1 MAQGQRAADVGFQG
15 VGRDTDAHLPCRHWT
30 RGLRLGAIA
39 ETAMIDRTRFDAIRQ
54 RHGCHASWAVWAE
67 ASETPKSN
75 IGDLSVLDVESN
87 GSLLETIKG
96 DVVMVGLNISR
107 SFSEPFRNFH
117 DPSPKAN
124 DFKIRYAFANTKYY
138 GAYMT
143 DIIKDVA
150 MVDSNDLLEHLK
162 AFPSLVRQNINAFRE
177 ELQGLNSGKPTIL
190 AFGSAAHRLLAEHIS
205 GRDYSRLIK
214 VTHYSHRIS
223 KENYRQSVLAQ
234 IDSIADVG

>member
-1 MAQGQRAADVGFQG
+1 
-15 VGRDTDAHLPCRHWT
+15 
-30 RGLRLGAIA
+30 
-39 ETAMIDRTRFDAIRQ
+39 MIDRTRFDAIRQ
-54 RHGCHASWAVWAE
+54 QHGRYASWAVWAE

-75 IGDLSVLDVESN
+75 IGDMSIFDVEAN

-96 DVVMVGLNISR
+96 NAVMVGLNISR
-107 SFSEPFRNFH
+107 SFSAPFRNFH

-124 DFKIRYAFANTKYY
+124 DFKIRYAFTNTKYY

-143 DIIKDVA
+143 DIIENVE

-162 AFPSLVRQNINAFRE
+162 ASPSLVRQNVDAFRE

-190 AFGSAAHRLLAEHIS
+190 AFGATAHRLLGEHIS
-205 GRDYSRLIK
+205 GREYSRLIK

-234 IDSIADVG
+234 IDSIANVG

>member
-1 MAQGQRAADVGFQG
+1 
-15 VGRDTDAHLPCRHWT
+15 
-30 RGLRLGAIA
+30 
-39 ETAMIDRTRFDAIRQ
+39 MIDRTRFDAIRRQ
-54 RHGCHASWAVWAE
+54 HGRYASWAVWAR

-75 IGDLSVLDVESN
+75 IGDLSIFDVEAN

-96 DVVMVGLNISR
+96 NVVMVGLNISR

-117 DPSPKAN
+117 DPSSKAN
-124 DFKIRYAFANTKYY
+124 DFKIRYAFMNTKYY

-143 DIIKDVA
+143 DIIKNVE

-162 AFPSLVRQNINAFRE
+162 ASPSLVRRNVEAFRE

-190 AFGSAAHRLLAEHIS
+190 AFGGAAHRLLAEHIS
-205 GRDYSRLIK
+205 GREYSRLIK